1 VVSFNYLI
9 FKLDAKLSKFLW
21 LHLQVFITHFFFIMC
36 IHNVIPKLSII
47 IALGNLHMIITHG
60 CDAILRS
67 GKNSRLMRTTIVHKQ

>member
-1 VVSFNYLI
+1 
-9 FKLDAKLSKFLW
+9 
-21 LHLQVFITHFFFIMC
+21 MC
-36 IHNVIPKLSII
+36 IHNVIPELSII